1 MEPKTPPETDAAPSD
16 YRDRYQALTGVS
28 LHQCPKCHS
37 GRMLIIE
44 QICRPAPPPI
54 IIDTS

>member
-1 MEPKTPPETDAAPSD
+1 MEPKTPSNPDAEPPD

-37 GRMLIIE
+37 GRMLMVE
-44 QICRPAPPPI
+44 QISRPVPPPI
-54 IIDTS
+54 TIDTS